1 MDFNMDDLEVKQN
14 TEKKRFEVQVGE
26 HIAFLEYM
34 PAGKNIIYPHTEV
47 PSELEGHGIGNKL
60 AHHAMEYAK
69 ENGFKVQALCPFV
82 AAYVRKHPEYQDITW

>member
-1 MDFNMDDLEVKQN
+1 MDINTDDLEIKQN
-14 TEKKRFEVQVGE
+14 AEKKRFEVQVGE

-69 ENGFKVQALCPFV
+69 ANGLKVQALCPFV